1 MSTKKRCIAPKA
13 WLAFLLYLLIPLCT
27 LLLILQ
33 SYPELPSDW
42 MYMRIYWIIPTAT
55 IIVIIAQLSSRYQKG
70 ETRRFLLNIG
80 FTIMTILWMFGLIG
94 GGVVMTTQWNE
105 YEFSLHMNKYVLLIL
120 GVAVLNVLYYTLEW
134 MVYRKN
140 KAVLPADKEKTTD
153 IISKMNTF

>member
-105 YEFSLHMNKYVLLIL
+105 YEFSLHMNKYVLLIIS
-120 GVAVLNVLYYTLEW
+120 VAVLNVLYYTVEW
-134 MVYRKN
+134 RVYRKDRDFHSSV
-140 KAVLPADKEKTTD
+140 KDGIVDSIPE
-153 IISKMNTF
+153 